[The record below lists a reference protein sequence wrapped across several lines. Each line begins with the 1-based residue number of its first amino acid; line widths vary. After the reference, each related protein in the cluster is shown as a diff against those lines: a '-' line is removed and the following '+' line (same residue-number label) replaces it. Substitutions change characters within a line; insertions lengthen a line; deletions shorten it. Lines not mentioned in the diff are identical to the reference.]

1 MKRERKIREEE
12 RNQGRK
18 RNKSFLA
25 LVPVFCLCFVMLACM
40 PAFAKSELAYKE
52 ARPQKDL
59 DRADAGD
66 EFRYSPIG
74 KVDPFQPFFLEEEA
88 SFAGTEAGGEELEGD
103 AGLEARMQRILE
115 KLREPKTE
123 LQRYS
128 LSELTVTAIVKTGDK
143 VKAMVT
149 DPEGRGFVLEKG
161 TYIGKMGGVVDQ
173 IQCEEKK
180 SEFGREA
187 VRKIIIKEPFFNRD
201 RKLDYKY
208 KEMELPFKGVYK

>member
-1 MKRERKIREEE
+1 MKRKRKKEE
-12 RNQGRK
+12 RDQGRK
-18 RNKSFLA
+18 RNRSVLA
-25 LVPVFCLCFVMLACM
+25 LVPVFSLCLVMFVGV

-59 DRADAGD
+59 DRADAED
-66 EFRYSPIG
+66 EFRYSPVG
-74 KVDPFQPFFLEEEA
+74 KVDPFQPFFLEKEA
-88 SFAGTEAGGEELEGD
+88 SFAGMEAGGEELEGD

-180 SEFGREA
+180 GDFGRES

-208 KEMELPFKGVYK
+208 REMELPFKGVYQ

>member
-1 MKRERKIREEE
+1 
-12 RNQGRK
+12 
-18 RNKSFLA
+18 
-25 LVPVFCLCFVMLACM
+25 MLADL

-59 DRADAGD
+59 DRADLED
-66 EFRYSPIG
+66 EFSYSPLG
-74 KVDPFQPFFLEEEA
+74 KVDPFQPFFLEEEV
-88 SFAGTEAGGEELEGD
+88 SIAGGEAGGGEMDGD

-128 LSELTVTAIVKTGDK
+128 LSELTVTAIVKTGDE

-173 IQCEEKK
+173 IQCEEQKG
-180 SEFGREA
+180 EFGRES
-187 VRKIIIKEPFFNRD
+187 VRKIVIKEPFFNRD

-208 KEMELPFKGVYK
+208 REMELPFKGVYK